1 MEWVHSTYGEN
12 ISFRGTTRFRSIPQP
27 NTKIGSRC
35 ETVPFYF
42 IWFWTEHTPNARPQ
56 TLRCTGAWW
65 PESSPQREGKQERK
79 LETGTSRSIHHGERM
94 CPVHSPN
101 VWPHGWCRL
110 KICNSGLCRRNE
122 IWSLL
127 CRICCQ
133 LLAVGGRTA
142 GDFAEE
148 ERVRR

>member
-1 MEWVHSTYGEN
+1 MGRIFPFKEPLGFVPFHNRTQKLALDAK
-12 ISFRGTTRFRSIPQP
+12 RFRSISF
-27 NTKIGSRC
+27 GS
-35 ETVPFYF
+35 E
-42 IWFWTEHTPNARPQ
+42 TEHTPNARPQ